1 MASFGGWAHVS
12 LWRFYGFEPES
23 AFFPFYHRCNST
35 DFPSVNERYLFSFVH
50 NKLIIFTKWALQ
62 FQPAKHHRCVLQQ
75 IRKSLSN
82 FYGAD
87 IFYLWWKTF
96 LVPAFAKLVP
106 KQRSNKWTIIQRIQ
120 IRWQP
125 IARAQREREREG
137 ERVRE
142 REWVRRRERRREK
155 RERERENW
163 LAEMFSLIPSLPT
176 PPLLSRPKKHSQ
188 T

>member
-1 MASFGGWAHVS
+1 MASFGGWAHES

-35 DFPSVNERYLFSFVH
+35 DFPSVNEHYLFSFVH
-50 NKLIIFTKWALQ
+50 NNLIIFTKWALQ
-62 FQPAKHHRCVLQQ
+62 FPPAKHHRCVLQQ

-125 IARAQREREREG
+125 IARAQRERERE
-137 ERVRE
+137 RVRE
-142 REWVRRRERRREK
+142 WERESEWEGENDGEK
-155 RERERENW
+155 RERERERELTRW
-163 LAEMFSLIPSLPT
+163 DVLSHSISSHPT
-176 PPLLSRPKKHSQ
+176 PPFPA
-188 T
+188 